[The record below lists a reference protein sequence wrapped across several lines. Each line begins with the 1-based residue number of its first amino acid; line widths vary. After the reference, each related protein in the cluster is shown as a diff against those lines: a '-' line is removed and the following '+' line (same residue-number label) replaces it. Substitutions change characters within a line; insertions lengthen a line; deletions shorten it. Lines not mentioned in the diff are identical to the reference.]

1 MCRAIRDGIIP
12 SVCLKQFRDLCVYSA
27 QGVRELRFFLM
38 IKQRKSCSGNFL
50 RNFAVCAVFAMGFA
64 GCKNAAEHHDAADE
78 EVYDILN
85 LRHQQLFGSETAFAV
100 ETPYSK
106 RAPGDI
112 PSVEIILDRF
122 SDGTNLLTLPKAL
135 EMAVNHSRDYQLQR
149 ETLYLSALSL
159 TGERHKFALKPTK
172 ANLDL
177 SRNRSSSNINT
188 TESDATLTLS
198 KALKTGGTLTATLA
212 NDLTLFFNGGGPKI
226 PDITLALT
234 QPLLKD
240 AGAKFAE
247 ELLTQSER
255 DLVYAIRTFSR
266 YQKTFLVD
274 RISEYLQLLQKKDEV
289 RVQYQLYL
297 NRIRFREE
305 QELRLQGELIS
316 QFELDQALRSE
327 YQSKVSYINAIESY
341 QALLDDFKKQLN
353 LPLGETVVL
362 DDAEL
367 GNLKQFGL
375 QPVPL
380 NDKHGFQLALTNR
393 LDILNNIDRFE
404 DKKRKVEVAANDLL
418 PSLAVVANYSLKDQF
433 YNRNSF
439 DFGDYSGK
447 IGLSLDLPLDKHI
460 ERNAYRKSRIT
471 FEQQLRSLMKTL
483 DDLRDEIRTNV
494 RTLAQNRQTYI
505 INQKALIVAERERE
519 KARLDMLAGE
529 RVSPRDILEAQT
541 AVAKAQNDVTKSLIN
556 FHSQRLKLLNNTGI
570 LNTGLD
576 QFWVKPQPVPG
587 VAPGVPLP
595 PGAEQDVPV
604 LPPAQILGN

>member
-1 MCRAIRDGIIP
+1 
-12 SVCLKQFRDLCVYSA
+12 
-27 QGVRELRFFLM
+27 
-38 IKQRKSCSGNFL
+38 
-50 RNFAVCAVFAMGFA
+50 MGFA
-64 GCKNAAEHHDAADE
+64 SCKNATEYHDAADG

-85 LRHQQLFGSETAFAV
+85 LRHQQLFGAETAFAV

-112 PSVEIILDRF
+112 PSVEIILNRF

-177 SRNRSSSNINT
+177 SRNRSSSNVNT
-188 TESDATLTLS
+188 TESDASLTLS

-212 NDLTLFFNGGGPKI
+212 NDLTLYFNGGGPKI

-255 DLVYAIRTFSR
+255 NLVYSIRTFSR

-274 RISEYLQLLQKKDEV
+274 RIAEYLQLLQKKDEV
-289 RVQYQLYL
+289 RVQYQLYQ
-297 NRIRFREE
+297 NRILFRKE

-316 QFELDQALRSE
+316 QFELDQALRQE
-327 YQSKVSYINAIESY
+327 YSSKVSYINAIEGY

-353 LPLGETVVL
+353 LPLGELVVL

-393 LDILNNIDRFE
+393 LDILNNIDQFE

-483 DDLRDEIRTNV
+483 DDLRDEIRSNV
-494 RTLAQNRQTYI
+494 RTLEQNRQTYI

-529 RVSPRDILEAQT
+529 RVTPRDILEAQT

-556 FHSQRLKLLNNTGI
+556 FHTQRLKLLNNTGI
-570 LNTGLD
+570 LNTGLS

-587 VAPGVPLP
+587 VAPVVPLP
-595 PGAEQDVPV
+595 PGATQDVPV

>member
-1 MCRAIRDGIIP
+1 M
-12 SVCLKQFRDLCVYSA
+12 
-27 QGVRELRFFLM
+27 
-38 IKQRKSCSGNFL
+38 
-50 RNFAVCAVFAMGFA
+50 CAVFSLGFA
-64 GCKNAAEHHDAADE
+64 SCKNAAEHHDAADE

-85 LRHQQLFGSETAFAV
+85 LRHQQLFGAEKAFAV

-112 PSVEIILDRF
+112 PSVEIILNRF

-177 SRNRSSSNINT
+177 SRNRSSSNVNT

-274 RISEYLQLLQKKDEV
+274 RISEYLALLQKKDEV
-289 RVQYQLYL
+289 RVQYELYQ
-297 NRIRFREE
+297 NRILFRKE

-316 QFELDQALRSE
+316 QFELDQALRQE
-327 YQSKVSYINAIESY
+327 YSSKVSYINAIESY

-353 LPLGETVVL
+353 LPLGESVVL

-393 LDILNNIDRFE
+393 LDILNNIDKFE
-404 DKKRKVEVAANDLL
+404 DKKRKVEVSANDLL
-418 PSLAVVANYSLKDQF
+418 PSLAVVADYSLKDQF

-447 IGLSLDLPLDKHI
+447 IGLSLDLPLDKHT

-494 RTLAQNRQTYI
+494 RTLDQNQQSYV
-505 INQKALIVAERERE
+505 INQKALAVSRRELE
-519 KARLDMLAGE
+519 KAKLDMLAGGN
-529 RVSPRDILEAQT
+529 VSPRDILEAQT
-541 AVAKAQNDVTKSLIN
+541 AVAKAQNDVTKSFIN
-556 FHSQRLKLLNNTGI
+556 FHTQRLKLLNNTGI
-570 LNTGLD
+570 LNTGLSN
-576 QFWVKPQPVPG
+576 FWVQPQPVPG
-587 VAPGVPLP
+587 VATGVPLP

>member
-1 MCRAIRDGIIP
+1 
-12 SVCLKQFRDLCVYSA
+12 
-27 QGVRELRFFLM
+27 M
-38 IKQRKSCSGNFL
+38 IKQRKSSLGNFL
-50 RNFAVCAVFAMGFA
+50 WNFAMCAVFAIGFA
-64 GCKNAAEHHDAADE
+64 SCKNAAEHHDAADE

-85 LRHQQLFGSETAFAV
+85 LRHQQLFGAEKAFAV

-112 PSVEIILDRF
+112 PSVEIILNRF

-159 TGERHKFALKPTK
+159 TGERHKFALKPSTK
-172 ANLDL
+172 TPPNLDL
-177 SRNRSSSNINT
+177 SRNRSSSNVNT

-274 RISEYLQLLQKKDEV
+274 RISEYLALLQKKDEV
-289 RVQYQLYL
+289 RVQYELYQ
-297 NRIRFREE
+297 NRILFRKE

-316 QFELDQALRSE
+316 QFELDQALRQE
-327 YQSKVSYINAIESY
+327 YSSKVSYINAIRGEKGY
-341 QALLDDFKKQLN
+341 QALLDEFKKQLN
-353 LPLGETVVL
+353 LPLGESVVL

-367 GNLKQFGL
+367 ANLKQFGL

-393 LDILNNIDRFE
+393 LDILNNIDKFE
-404 DKKRKVEVAANDLL
+404 DKKRKVEVSANDLL
-418 PSLAVVANYSLKDQF
+418 PSLAVVADYSLKDQF

-447 IGLSLDLPLDKHI
+447 IGLSLDLPLDKHT

-494 RTLAQNRQTYI
+494 RALDRNQQSYV
-505 INQKALIVAERERE
+505 INQKTLVVSRRELE
-519 KARLDMLAGE
+519 KAKLDMLAGGN
-529 RVSPRDILEAQT
+529 VSPRDILDAQT
-541 AVAKAQNDVTKSLIN
+541 AVASAQNAVTAAFIS
-556 FHSQRLKLLNNTGI
+556 FHTQRLKLLNNTGI
-570 LNTGLD
+570 LNTGLN
-576 QFWVKPQPVPG
+576 QFWVQPQPVPG
-587 VAPGVPLP
+587 VAPVVPLP
-595 PGAEQDVPV
+595 PGATQDVPV

>member
-1 MCRAIRDGIIP
+1 
-12 SVCLKQFRDLCVYSA
+12 
-27 QGVRELRFFLM
+27 M

-50 RNFAVCAVFAMGFA
+50 RNFAVCAVLVLGFTS
-64 GCKNAAEHHDAADE
+64 CKNAAEHHDAADK

-112 PSVEIILDRF
+112 PSVEIILNRF

-159 TGERHKFALKPTK
+159 TGERHKFALKPTN

-188 TESDATLTLS
+188 TESDASLTLS
-198 KALKTGGTLTATLA
+198 KALKTGGKLTATLA

-274 RISEYLQLLQKKDEV
+274 RIAEYLQLLQKKDEV
-289 RVQYQLYL
+289 RVQYQLYQ
-297 NRIRFREE
+297 NRILFREE

-393 LDILNNIDRFE
+393 LDILNDIDRFE

-447 IGLSLDLPLDKHI
+447 IGLSLDLPLDKHV

-556 FHSQRLKLLNNTGI
+556 FHIQRLKLLNNTGI

-576 QFWVKPQPVPG
+576 QFWIKPQPVPG
-587 VAPGVPLP
+587 VAPVVPLP

>member
-1 MCRAIRDGIIP
+1 M
-12 SVCLKQFRDLCVYSA
+12 
-27 QGVRELRFFLM
+27 
-38 IKQRKSCSGNFL
+38 
-50 RNFAVCAVFAMGFA
+50 CAVFALGFA
-64 GCKNAAEHHDAADE
+64 SCKNAAEHHDAADE

-85 LRHQQLFGSETAFAV
+85 LRHQQLFGAEKAFAV

-112 PSVEIILDRF
+112 PSVEIILNRF

-172 ANLDL
+172 AKLDL

-188 TESDATLTLS
+188 TESDASLTLS

-289 RVQYQLYL
+289 RVQYELYQ
-297 NRIRFREE
+297 NRILFRKE

-316 QFELDQALRSE
+316 QFELDQALRQE
-327 YQSKVSYINAIESY
+327 YSSKVSYINAIRGRDGY
-341 QALLDDFKKQLN
+341 QALLDEFKKQLN
-353 LPLGETVVL
+353 LPLGESVVL

-367 GNLKQFGL
+367 ANLKQFGL

-393 LDILNNIDRFE
+393 LDILNNIDKFE
-404 DKKRKVEVAANDLL
+404 DKKRKVEVSANDLL
-418 PSLAVVANYSLKDQF
+418 PSLAVVADYSLKDQF

-447 IGLSLDLPLDKHI
+447 IGLSLDLPLDKHT

-494 RTLAQNRQTYI
+494 RALDRNQQSYV
-505 INQKALIVAERERE
+505 INQKTLVVSRRELE
-519 KARLDMLAGE
+519 KAKLDMLAGGN
-529 RVSPRDILEAQT
+529 VSPRDILEAQT
-541 AVAKAQNDVTKSLIN
+541 AVASARNAVTAAFIS
-556 FHSQRLKLLNNTGI
+556 FHTQRLKLLNNTGI
-570 LNTGLD
+570 LNTGLN
-576 QFWVKPQPVPG
+576 QFWVQPQPVPG
-587 VAPGVPLP
+587 VAPVVPLP
-595 PGAEQDVPV
+595 PGATQDVPV

>member
-1 MCRAIRDGIIP
+1 LCRAIRDGIIP

-50 RNFAVCAVFAMGFA
+50 RNFAVCAVFALGLA
-64 GCKNAAEHHDAADE
+64 GCKNAAEHYDAADK

-85 LRHQQLFGSETAFAV
+85 LRHQQLFGAETAFAV

-112 PSVEIILDRF
+112 PSVEIILNRF

-159 TGERHKFALKPTK
+159 TGERHKFALKPTN

-188 TESDATLTLS
+188 TESDASLTLS
-198 KALKTGGTLTATLA
+198 KALKTGGKLTATLA

-447 IGLSLDLPLDKHI
+447 IGLSLDLPLDKHV

-556 FHSQRLKLLNNTGI
+556 FHTQRLKLLNNTGI

-576 QFWVKPQPVPG
+576 QFWIKP
-587 VAPGVPLP
+587 
-595 PGAEQDVPV
+595 
-604 LPPAQILGN
+604 LGRYY

>member
-1 MCRAIRDGIIP
+1 M
-12 SVCLKQFRDLCVYSA
+12 
-27 QGVRELRFFLM
+27 
-38 IKQRKSCSGNFL
+38 
-50 RNFAVCAVFAMGFA
+50 CAVFALGFA
-64 GCKNAAEHHDAADE
+64 SCKNAAEHHDAADE

-85 LRHQQLFGSETAFAV
+85 LRHQQLFGAEKAFAV

-112 PSVEIILDRF
+112 PSVEIILNRF

-188 TESDATLTLS
+188 TESDASLTLS

-274 RISEYLQLLQKKDEV
+274 RISEYLALLQKKDEV
-289 RVQYQLYL
+289 RVQYELYQ
-297 NRIRFREE
+297 NRILFRKE

-316 QFELDQALRSE
+316 QFELDQALRQE
-327 YQSKVSYINAIESY
+327 YSSKVSYINAIRGRDGY
-341 QALLDDFKKQLN
+341 QALLDEFKKQLN
-353 LPLGETVVL
+353 LPLGESVVL

-367 GNLKQFGL
+367 ANLKQFGL

-393 LDILNNIDRFE
+393 LDILNNIDKFE
-404 DKKRKVEVAANDLL
+404 DKKRKVEVSANDLL
-418 PSLAVVANYSLKDQF
+418 PSLAVVADYSLKDQF

-447 IGLSLDLPLDKHI
+447 IGLSLDLPLDKHT

-494 RTLAQNRQTYI
+494 RALDRNQQSYV
-505 INQKALIVAERERE
+505 INQKTLVVSRRELE
-519 KARLDMLAGE
+519 KAKLDMLAGGN
-529 RVSPRDILEAQT
+529 VSPRDILEAQT
-541 AVAKAQNDVTKSLIN
+541 AVASARNAVTAAFIS
-556 FHSQRLKLLNNTGI
+556 FHTQRLKLLNNTGI
-570 LNTGLD
+570 LNTGLN
-576 QFWVKPQPVPG
+576 QFWVQPQPVPG
-587 VAPGVPLP
+587 VAPVVPLP
-595 PGAEQDVPV
+595 PGATQDVPV

>member
-1 MCRAIRDGIIP
+1 
-12 SVCLKQFRDLCVYSA
+12 
-27 QGVRELRFFLM
+27 
-38 IKQRKSCSGNFL
+38 
-50 RNFAVCAVFAMGFA
+50 MGMV
-64 GCKNAAEHHDAADE
+64 GCKNAAEHHAAADE
-78 EVYDILN
+78 EVYDILK
-85 LRHQQLFGSETAFAV
+85 LRHQQLFGAEQAFAV

-112 PSVEIILDRF
+112 PSVEIILNRF

-177 SRNRSSSNINT
+177 SRNRSSSNVNT

-226 PDITLALT
+226 PDLTLALT

-274 RISEYLQLLQKKDEV
+274 RISEYLALLQKKDEV
-289 RVQYQLYL
+289 RVQYELYQ
-297 NRIRFREE
+297 NRILFRKE

-316 QFELDQALRSE
+316 QFELDQALRQE
-327 YQSKVSYINAIESY
+327 YSSKVSYINAIESY

-353 LPLGETVVL
+353 LPLGESVVL

-367 GNLKQFGL
+367 GNFKQFGL
-375 QPVPL
+375 QPVPFS
-380 NDKHGFQLALTNR
+380 DKHGFQLALTNR
-393 LDILNNIDRFE
+393 LDILNNIDKFE
-404 DKKRKVEVAANDLL
+404 DKKRKVEVSANDLL
-418 PSLAVVANYSLKDQF
+418 PSLAVVADYSLKDQF

-447 IGLSLDLPLDKHI
+447 IGLSLDLPLDKHT

-494 RTLAQNRQTYI
+494 RTLDQNQQSYV
-505 INQKALIVAERERE
+505 INQKALAVSRRELE
-519 KARLDMLAGE
+519 KAKLDMLAGGN
-529 RVSPRDILEAQT
+529 VSPRDILEAQT
-541 AVAKAQNDVTKSLIN
+541 AVAKAQNDVTKSFIN
-556 FHSQRLKLLNNTGI
+556 FHTQRLKLLNNTGI
-570 LNTGLD
+570 LNTGLN
-576 QFWVKPQPVPG
+576 QFWVQPQPVPG
-587 VAPGVPLP
+587 VATGVALP

>member
-1 MCRAIRDGIIP
+1 M
-12 SVCLKQFRDLCVYSA
+12 V
-27 QGVRELRFFLM
+27 
-38 IKQRKSCSGNFL
+38 
-50 RNFAVCAVFAMGFA
+50 
-64 GCKNAAEHHDAADE
+64 GCKNAAEHHAAADE
-78 EVYDILN
+78 EVYDILK
-85 LRHQQLFGSETAFAV
+85 LRHQQLFGAEQAFAV

-112 PSVEIILDRF
+112 PSVEIILNRF

-177 SRNRSSSNINT
+177 SRNRSSSNVNT

-226 PDITLALT
+226 PDLTLALT

-274 RISEYLQLLQKKDEV
+274 RISEYLALLQKKDEV
-289 RVQYQLYL
+289 RVQYELYQ
-297 NRIRFREE
+297 NRILFRKE

-316 QFELDQALRSE
+316 QFELDQALRQE
-327 YQSKVSYINAIESY
+327 YSSKVSYINAIESY

-353 LPLGETVVL
+353 LPLGESVVL

-367 GNLKQFGL
+367 GNFKQFGL

-393 LDILNNIDRFE
+393 LDILNNIDKFE
-404 DKKRKVEVAANDLL
+404 DKKRKVEVSANDLL
-418 PSLAVVANYSLKDQF
+418 PSLAVVADYSLKDQF

-447 IGLSLDLPLDKHI
+447 IGLSLDLPLDKHT

-494 RTLAQNRQTYI
+494 RTLDQNQQSYV
-505 INQKALIVAERERE
+505 INQKALAVSRRELE
-519 KARLDMLAGE
+519 KAKLDMLAGGN
-529 RVSPRDILEAQT
+529 VSPRDILEAQT
-541 AVAKAQNDVTKSLIN
+541 AVAKAQNDVTKSFIN
-556 FHSQRLKLLNNTGI
+556 FHTQRLKLLNNTGI
-570 LNTGLD
+570 LNTGLN
-576 QFWVKPQPVPG
+576 QFWVQPQPVPG
-587 VAPGVPLP
+587 VATGVPLP

>member
-1 MCRAIRDGIIP
+1 MRLTCVGRGRVAAI
-12 SVCLKQFRDLCVYSA
+12 L
-27 QGVRELRFFLM
+27 LM
-38 IKQRKSCSGNFL
+38 INRILKNHCGFSKGL
-50 RNFAVCAVFAMGFA
+50 AVGALVALGFA
-64 GCKNAAEHHDAADE
+64 GCKNAAEYHDAADD
-78 EVYDILN
+78 EVYDILK
-85 LRHQQLFGSETAFAV
+85 LRHQQLFGNEQAFAV
-100 ETPYSK
+100 ETPYSE

-112 PSVEIILDRF
+112 PSVEIILNRF

-135 EMAVNHSRDYQLQR
+135 EMAVKSSRDYQLQR

-177 SRNRSSSNINT
+177 SRNRSSSNVNT
-188 TESDATLTLS
+188 TESDASLTLS

-289 RVQYQLYL
+289 RVQYQLYQ
-297 NRIRFREE
+297 NRILFRQE

-353 LPLGETVVL
+353 LPLGESVVL

-367 GNLKQFGL
+367 GSLKQFGL
-375 QPVPL
+375 RPVPL

-393 LDILNNIDRFE
+393 LDILNNIDKFE

-418 PSLAVVANYSLKDQF
+418 PSLAVVADYSLKDQF

-447 IGLSLDLPLDKHI
+447 IGLSLDLPLDKHT

-494 RTLAQNRQTYI
+494 RTLAQNHQTYI
-505 INQKALIVAERERE
+505 INQKALIVAMREEE

-541 AVAKAQNDVTKSLIN
+541 AVAKARNDVTKSLIN
-556 FHSQRLKLLNNTGI
+556 FHTQRLKLLNNTGI
-570 LNTGLD
+570 LDTGLD
-576 QFWVKPQPVPG
+576 AFWIKPQPVPG
-587 VAPGVPLP
+587 VAPAVPLA
-595 PGAEQDVPV
+595 PGAAQDVPV
-604 LPPAQILGN
+604 LPPTQILGN

>member
-1 MCRAIRDGIIP
+1 
-12 SVCLKQFRDLCVYSA
+12 
-27 QGVRELRFFLM
+27 M
-38 IKQRKSCSGNFL
+38 IKQRKSSLGNFL
-50 RNFAVCAVFAMGFA
+50 WNFAMCAVFALGFA
-64 GCKNAAEHHDAADE
+64 SCKNAAEHHDAADE

-85 LRHQQLFGSETAFAV
+85 LRHQQLFGAEKAFAV

-112 PSVEIILDRF
+112 PSVEIILNRF

-159 TGERHKFALKPTK
+159 TGERHKFALKPSTK
-172 ANLDL
+172 TPPNLDL
-177 SRNRSSSNINT
+177 SRNRSSSNVNT

-274 RISEYLQLLQKKDEV
+274 RISEYLALLQKKDEV
-289 RVQYQLYL
+289 RVQYELYQ
-297 NRIRFREE
+297 NRILFRKE

-316 QFELDQALRSE
+316 QFELDQALRQE
-327 YQSKVSYINAIESY
+327 YSSKVSYINAIRGEKGY
-341 QALLDDFKKQLN
+341 QALLDEFKKQLN
-353 LPLGETVVL
+353 LPLGESVVL

-367 GNLKQFGL
+367 ANLKQFGL

-393 LDILNNIDRFE
+393 LDILNNIDKFE
-404 DKKRKVEVAANDLL
+404 DKKRKVEVSANDLL

-447 IGLSLDLPLDKHI
+447 IGLSLDLPLDKHT

-494 RTLAQNRQTYI
+494 RALDRNQQSYV
-505 INQKALIVAERERE
+505 INQKTLVVSRRELE
-519 KARLDMLAGE
+519 KAKLDMLAGGN
-529 RVSPRDILEAQT
+529 VSPRDILDAQT
-541 AVAKAQNDVTKSLIN
+541 AVASAQNAVTAAFIS
-556 FHSQRLKLLNNTGI
+556 FHTQRLKLLNNTGI
-570 LNTGLD
+570 LNTGLN
-576 QFWVKPQPVPG
+576 QFWVQPQPVPG
-587 VAPGVPLP
+587 VAPVVPLP
-595 PGAEQDVPV
+595 PGATQDVPV

>member
-1 MCRAIRDGIIP
+1 
-12 SVCLKQFRDLCVYSA
+12 
-27 QGVRELRFFLM
+27 M

-50 RNFAVCAVFAMGFA
+50 RNFAVCAVFALGLV
-64 GCKNAAEHHDAADE
+64 GCKNAAEYHDAADD

-85 LRHQQLFGSETAFAV
+85 LRHQQLFGTETAFAV

-106 RAPGDI
+106 RTPGDI
-112 PSVEIILDRF
+112 PSVEIILNRF

-159 TGERHKFALKPTK
+159 TGERHKFALKPTN

-188 TESDATLTLS
+188 TESDASLTLS
-198 KALKTGGTLTATLA
+198 KALKTGGKLTATLA

-447 IGLSLDLPLDKHI
+447 IGLSLDLPLDKHV

>member
-1 MCRAIRDGIIP
+1 MNIQISKGYGGLLRSFAIGALV
-12 SVCLKQFRDLCVYSA
+12 SL
-27 QGVRELRFFLM
+27 GVL
-38 IKQRKSCSGNFL
+38 
-50 RNFAVCAVFAMGFA
+50 
-64 GCKNAAEHHDAADE
+64 GCKNAGEHHEAADA

-85 LRHQQLFGSETAFAV
+85 LRHQQLFGAEKEFAV

-106 RAPGDI
+106 RAPGEI
-112 PSVEIILDRF
+112 PSVEIILNRF
-122 SDGTNLLTLPKAL
+122 SDGTNLLTLPEAL
-135 EMAVNHSRDYQLQR
+135 EMAVSSSRDYQLQR

-159 TGERHKFALKPTK
+159 TGERHKFALKPSK

-255 DLVYAIRTFSR
+255 NLVYSIRTFSR

-274 RISEYLQLLQKKDEV
+274 RIAEYLQLLQKKDEV

-297 NRIRFREE
+297 NRIRFRQE

-316 QFELDQALRSE
+316 QFELDQALRQE
-327 YQSKVSYINAIESY
+327 YSSKVSYINAIESY

-362 DDAEL
+362 DDSEL

-375 QPVPL
+375 RPVSL

-393 LDILNNIDRFE
+393 LDILNNIDQFE

-418 PSLAVVANYSLKDQF
+418 PSLAVVADYSLKDQF

-439 DFGDYSGK
+439 DFGEYSGK
-447 IGLSLDLPLDKHI
+447 IGLSLDLPLDKHT

-494 RTLAQNRQTYI
+494 RTLSQNQQTYT
-505 INQKALIVAERERE
+505 INQKALIVAMREEE

-556 FHSQRLKLLNNTGI
+556 FHTQRLKLLNNTGI
-570 LNTGLD
+570 LNTGLNE
-576 QFWVKPQPVPG
+576 FWVKPQPVPG
-587 VAPGVPLP
+587 VVPAVPLP
-595 PGAEQDVPV
+595 PGSGQDVPV

>member
-1 MCRAIRDGIIP
+1 MP

-27 QGVRELRFFLM
+27 QDVRELRFFLM

-112 PSVEIILDRF
+112 PSVEIILNRF

-305 QELRLQGELIS
+305 QDLRLQGELIS

>member
-1 MCRAIRDGIIP
+1 
-12 SVCLKQFRDLCVYSA
+12 
-27 QGVRELRFFLM
+27 
-38 IKQRKSCSGNFL
+38 
-50 RNFAVCAVFAMGFA
+50 VCAVLVLGFTS
-64 GCKNAAEHHDAADE
+64 CKNAAEHHDAADK

-112 PSVEIILDRF
+112 PSVEIILNRF

-159 TGERHKFALKPTK
+159 TGERHKFALKPTN

-188 TESDATLTLS
+188 TESDASLTLS
-198 KALKTGGTLTATLA
+198 KALKTGGKLTATLA

-274 RISEYLQLLQKKDEV
+274 RIAEYLQLLQKKDEV
-289 RVQYQLYL
+289 RVQYQLYQ
-297 NRIRFREE
+297 NRILFREE

-393 LDILNNIDRFE
+393 LDILNDIDRFE

-447 IGLSLDLPLDKHI
+447 IGLSLDLPLDKHV

-556 FHSQRLKLLNNTGI
+556 FHIQRLKLLNNTGI

-576 QFWVKPQPVPG
+576 QFWIKPQPVPG
-587 VAPGVPLP
+587 VAPVVPLP

>member
-1 MCRAIRDGIIP
+1 MSILLMNNRISKGYGGFPRSFAI
-12 SVCLKQFRDLCVYSA
+12 SA
-27 QGVRELRFFLM
+27 IGALVALGVL
-38 IKQRKSCSGNFL
+38 
-50 RNFAVCAVFAMGFA
+50 
-64 GCKNAAEHHDAADE
+64 GCKNAAEHHEAADE

-85 LRHQQLFGSETAFAV
+85 LRHQQLFGAEAAFAV

-106 RAPGDI
+106 RAPGEI
-112 PSVEIILDRF
+112 PSVEIILNRF

-159 TGERHKFALKPTK
+159 TGERHKFALKPSK

-255 DLVYAIRTFSR
+255 DLVYSIRTFSR

-274 RISEYLQLLQKKDEV
+274 RIAEYLQLLQKKDEV

-316 QFELDQALRSE
+316 QFELDQALRQE
-327 YQSKVSYINAIESY
+327 YSSKVSYINAIESY

-362 DDAEL
+362 DDSEL

-375 QPVPL
+375 RPVPL
-380 NDKHGFQLALTNR
+380 NDKYGFQLALTNR
-393 LDILNNIDRFE
+393 LDILNDIDQFE

-418 PSLAVVANYSLKDQF
+418 PSLAVVADYSLKDQF

-447 IGLSLDLPLDKHI
+447 IGLSLDLPLDKHT

-494 RTLAQNRQTYI
+494 RTLSQNQQTYT
-505 INQKALIVAERERE
+505 INQKALIVAMREEE

-556 FHSQRLKLLNNTGI
+556 FHTQRLKLLNNAGI
-570 LNTGLD
+570 LNTGLNE
-576 QFWVKPQPVPG
+576 FWVKPQPVPG

-595 PGAEQDVPV
+595 PGAGQDVPV

>member
-1 MCRAIRDGIIP
+1 
-12 SVCLKQFRDLCVYSA
+12 
-27 QGVRELRFFLM
+27 M
-38 IKQRKSCSGNFL
+38 IKQRKSSLGNFL
-50 RNFAVCAVFAMGFA
+50 WNFAMCAVFAIGFA
-64 GCKNAAEHHDAADE
+64 SCKNAAEHHDAADE

-85 LRHQQLFGSETAFAV
+85 LRHQQLFGAEKAFAV

-112 PSVEIILDRF
+112 PSVEIILNRF

-159 TGERHKFALKPTK
+159 TGERHKFALKPTAK
-172 ANLDL
+172 GPLNLDL

-274 RISEYLQLLQKKDEV
+274 RISEYLALLQKKDEV
-289 RVQYQLYL
+289 RVQYELYQ
-297 NRIRFREE
+297 NRILFRKE

-316 QFELDQALRSE
+316 QFELDQALRQE
-327 YQSKVSYINAIESY
+327 YSSKVSYINAIRGEKGY
-341 QALLDDFKKQLN
+341 QALLDEFKKQLN
-353 LPLGETVVL
+353 LPLGESVVL

-367 GNLKQFGL
+367 ANLKQFGL

-393 LDILNNIDRFE
+393 LDILNNIDKFE
-404 DKKRKVEVAANDLL
+404 DKKRKVEVSANDLL

-447 IGLSLDLPLDKHI
+447 IGLSLDLPLDKHT

-494 RTLAQNRQTYI
+494 RALDRNQQSYV
-505 INQKALIVAERERE
+505 INQKTLVVSRRELE
-519 KARLDMLAGE
+519 KAKLDMLAGGN
-529 RVSPRDILEAQT
+529 VSPRDILDAQT
-541 AVAKAQNDVTKSLIN
+541 AVASAQNAVTAAFIS
-556 FHSQRLKLLNNTGI
+556 FHTQRLKLLNNTGI
-570 LNTGLD
+570 LNTGLN
-576 QFWVKPQPVPG
+576 QFWVQPQPVPG
-587 VAPGVPLP
+587 VAPAVSLP
-595 PGAEQDVPV
+595 PGATQDVPV

>member
-1 MCRAIRDGIIP
+1 
-12 SVCLKQFRDLCVYSA
+12 
-27 QGVRELRFFLM
+27 
-38 IKQRKSCSGNFL
+38 
-50 RNFAVCAVFAMGFA
+50 MGMV
-64 GCKNAAEHHDAADE
+64 GCKNAAEHHAAADE
-78 EVYDILN
+78 EVYDILK
-85 LRHQQLFGSETAFAV
+85 LRHQQLFGAEQAFAV

-112 PSVEIILDRF
+112 PSVEIILNRF

-177 SRNRSSSNINT
+177 SRNRSSSNVNT

-274 RISEYLQLLQKKDEV
+274 RISEYLALLQKKDEV
-289 RVQYQLYL
+289 RVQYELYQ
-297 NRIRFREE
+297 NRILFRKE

-316 QFELDQALRSE
+316 QFELDQALRQE
-327 YQSKVSYINAIESY
+327 YSSKVSYINAIESY

-353 LPLGETVVL
+353 LPLGESVVL

-380 NDKHGFQLALTNR
+380 SDKHGFQLALTNR
-393 LDILNNIDRFE
+393 LDILNNIDKFE
-404 DKKRKVEVAANDLL
+404 DKKRKVEVSANDLL
-418 PSLAVVANYSLKDQF
+418 PSLAVVADYSLKDQF

-447 IGLSLDLPLDKHI
+447 IGLSLDLPLDKHT

-494 RTLAQNRQTYI
+494 RTLDQNQQSYV
-505 INQKALIVAERERE
+505 INQKALAVSRRELE
-519 KARLDMLAGE
+519 KAKLDMLAGGN
-529 RVSPRDILEAQT
+529 VSPRDILEAQT
-541 AVAKAQNDVTKSLIN
+541 AVAKAQNDVTKSFIN
-556 FHSQRLKLLNNTGI
+556 FHTQRLKLLNNTGI
-570 LNTGLD
+570 LNTGLN
-576 QFWVKPQPVPG
+576 QFWVQPQPVPG
-587 VAPGVPLP
+587 VATGVPLP

>member
-1 MCRAIRDGIIP
+1 M
-12 SVCLKQFRDLCVYSA
+12 
-27 QGVRELRFFLM
+27 
-38 IKQRKSCSGNFL
+38 
-50 RNFAVCAVFAMGFA
+50 CAVFFLGFA
-64 GCKNAAEHHDAADE
+64 SCKNAAEHHDAADE

-85 LRHQQLFGSETAFAV
+85 LRHQQLFGAEKAFAV

-112 PSVEIILDRF
+112 PSVEIILNRF

-188 TESDATLTLS
+188 TESDASLTLS

-274 RISEYLQLLQKKDEV
+274 RISEYLALLQKKDEV
-289 RVQYQLYL
+289 RVQYELYQ
-297 NRIRFREE
+297 NRILFRKE

-316 QFELDQALRSE
+316 QFELDQALRQE
-327 YQSKVSYINAIESY
+327 YSSKVSYINAIESY

-353 LPLGETVVL
+353 LPLGESVVL

-393 LDILNNIDRFE
+393 LDILNNIDKFE
-404 DKKRKVEVAANDLL
+404 DKKRKVEVSANDLL
-418 PSLAVVANYSLKDQF
+418 PSLAVVADYSLKDQF

-447 IGLSLDLPLDKHI
+447 IGLSLDLPLDKHT

-494 RTLAQNRQTYI
+494 RALDRNQQSYV
-505 INQKALIVAERERE
+505 INQKALAVSRRELE
-519 KARLDMLAGE
+519 KAKLDMLAGGN
-529 RVSPRDILEAQT
+529 VSPRDILEAQT
-541 AVAKAQNDVTKSLIN
+541 AVASAQNAVTAAFIS
-556 FHSQRLKLLNNTGI
+556 FHTQRLKLLNNTGI
-570 LNTGLD
+570 LNTGLN
-576 QFWVKPQPVPG
+576 QFWVQPQPVPG
-587 VAPGVPLP
+587 VAPVVALP
-595 PGAEQDVPV
+595 PGATQDAPV

>member
-1 MCRAIRDGIIP
+1 MCT
-12 SVCLKQFRDLCVYSA
+12 
-27 QGVRELRFFLM
+27 
-38 IKQRKSCSGNFL
+38 
-50 RNFAVCAVFAMGFA
+50 VFVLGFA
-64 GCKNAAEHHDAADE
+64 SCKNAAEHHDAADE

-85 LRHQQLFGSETAFAV
+85 LRHQQLFGAEKAFAV

-112 PSVEIILDRF
+112 PSVEIILNRF

-188 TESDATLTLS
+188 TESDASLTLS

-274 RISEYLQLLQKKDEV
+274 RISEYLALLQKKDEV
-289 RVQYQLYL
+289 RVQYELYQ
-297 NRIRFREE
+297 NRILFRKE

-316 QFELDQALRSE
+316 QFELDQALRQE
-327 YQSKVSYINAIESY
+327 YSSKVSYINAIRGRDGY
-341 QALLDDFKKQLN
+341 QALLDEFKKQLN
-353 LPLGETVVL
+353 LPLGESVVL

-367 GNLKQFGL
+367 ANLKQFGL

-393 LDILNNIDRFE
+393 LDILNNIDKFE
-404 DKKRKVEVAANDLL
+404 DKKRKVEVSANDLL
-418 PSLAVVANYSLKDQF
+418 PSLAVVADYSLKDQF

-447 IGLSLDLPLDKHI
+447 IGLSLDLPLDKHT

-494 RTLAQNRQTYI
+494 RALDRNQQSYV
-505 INQKALIVAERERE
+505 INQKTLVVSRRELE
-519 KARLDMLAGE
+519 KAKLDMLAGGN
-529 RVSPRDILEAQT
+529 VSPRDILEAQT
-541 AVAKAQNDVTKSLIN
+541 AVASARNAVTAAFIS
-556 FHSQRLKLLNNTGI
+556 FHTQRLKLLNNTGI
-570 LNTGLD
+570 LNTGLN
-576 QFWVKPQPVPG
+576 QFWVQPQPVPG
-587 VAPGVPLP
+587 VAPVVPLP
-595 PGAEQDVPV
+595 PGATQDVPV

>member
-1 MCRAIRDGIIP
+1 M
-12 SVCLKQFRDLCVYSA
+12 
-27 QGVRELRFFLM
+27 
-38 IKQRKSCSGNFL
+38 
-50 RNFAVCAVFAMGFA
+50 CAVFALGFA
-64 GCKNAAEHHDAADE
+64 SCKNAAEHHDAADE
-78 EVYDILN
+78 EVYDILK
-85 LRHQQLFGSETAFAV
+85 LRHQQLFGAEQTFAV

-112 PSVEIILDRF
+112 PSVEIILNRF

-188 TESDATLTLS
+188 TESDASLTLS

-274 RISEYLQLLQKKDEV
+274 RISEYLALLQKKDEV
-289 RVQYQLYL
+289 RVQYELYQ
-297 NRIRFREE
+297 NRILFRKE

-316 QFELDQALRSE
+316 QFELDQALRQE
-327 YQSKVSYINAIESY
+327 YSSKVSYINAIESY

-353 LPLGETVVL
+353 LPLGESVVL

-367 GNLKQFGL
+367 GNFKQFGL

-393 LDILNNIDRFE
+393 LDILNNIDKFE

-418 PSLAVVANYSLKDQF
+418 PSLAVVADYSLKDQF
-433 YNRNSF
+433 YNRNDF

-447 IGLSLDLPLDKHI
+447 IGLSLDLPLDKHT
-460 ERNAYRKSRIT
+460 ERNAYRRSRIT

-494 RTLAQNRQTYI
+494 RTLDQNQQSYA
-505 INQKALIVAERERE
+505 INQKALAVSRRELE
-519 KARLDMLAGE
+519 KAKLDMLAGGN
-529 RVSPRDILEAQT
+529 VSPRDILEAQT
-541 AVAKAQNDVTKSLIN
+541 AVAKAQNDVTKSFIN
-556 FHSQRLKLLNNTGI
+556 FHTQRLKLLNNTGI
-570 LNTGLD
+570 LNTGLSN
-576 QFWVKPQPVPG
+576 FWVQPQPVPG
-587 VAPGVPLP
+587 VATGVPLP